1 MGWMI
6 IQKHHRFTMAHT
18 EIVDSF
24 DTIYINI
31 PWITI
36 VSPWMIIQYHT
47 YTIIYHGLYHCCRF
61 FSDLMYGSVVFSF
74 DTMML
79 CKRLGEKY
87 PLNCWIFEVQAMSR
101 RNHCLMSRFFRG
113 QRPIF
118 THVPS
123 DMVVCLIPYP
133 IILCISLYTV
143 YVYIYIYVSHS
154 ISTTLL

>member
-47 YTIIYHGLYHCCRF
+47 YTMVFTI
-61 FSDLMYGSVVFSF
+61 VVDSF
-74 DTMML
+74 
-79 CKRLGEKY
+79 
-87 PLNCWIFEVQAMSR
+87 Q
-101 RNHCLMSRFFRG
+101 
-113 QRPIF
+113 
-118 THVPS
+118 
-123 DMVVCLIPYP
+123 
-133 IILCISLYTV
+133 ILCTV
-143 YVYIYIYVSHS
+143 VSCF
-154 ISTTLL
+154 LLTQ

>member
-1 MGWMI
+1 MDDHSKTPSFHHGTHGNRWFFWHNIHQYTMDY
-6 IQKHHRFTMAHT
+6 HRFTMDDHT
-18 EIVDSF
+18 IS
-24 DTIYINI
+24 Y
-31 PWITI
+31 
-36 VSPWMIIQYHT
+36 
-47 YTIIYHGLYHCCRF
+47 IYHGFYHCCRF

-101 RNHCLMSRFFRG
+101 HNHCLMSRFFRG

-143 YVYIYIYVSHS
+143 YIYIC
-154 ISTTLL
+154 IP